1 MARIERSDGWP
12 ASGTVDTLQVA
23 LNAFFKKHK
32 MRVIG
37 KQVGEMHVRQGFP
50 RLARWLHG
58 HFMPQ
63 RWLPKRAMV
72 RLNRGETGI
81 AVRACIEETTSFRKL
96 SPHLESKYRT
106 YFDWWMDEL
115 RSQIR

>member
-32 MRVIG
+32 MHVIG
-37 KQVGEMHVRQGFP
+37 KQVGETHVRQGFP

-72 RLNRGETGI
+72 RLLNRLKLPHHLFVGGKGKTLT
-81 AVRACIEETTSFRKL
+81 CQRKIKKDRRKSL
-96 SPHLESKYRT
+96 QGL
-106 YFDWWMDEL
+106 
-115 RSQIR
+115 